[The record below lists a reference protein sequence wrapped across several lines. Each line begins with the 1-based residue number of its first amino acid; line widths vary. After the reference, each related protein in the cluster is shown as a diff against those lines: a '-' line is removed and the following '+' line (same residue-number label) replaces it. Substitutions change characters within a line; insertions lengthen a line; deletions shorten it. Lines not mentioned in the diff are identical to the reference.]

1 MKRYILLFLFL
12 SGFLT
17 QAQYYSEEG
26 YYFINKLDFSELSK
40 FYFNE
45 YEFNPAEIAPTL
57 AEIQTLKKSNQNPS
71 VEYEIYKVDDQTTKV
86 IVRAN
91 NKIFSE
97 SYYQN
102 GLLNGKKTVYH
113 GSGNPFHEID
123 YVNGKANG
131 VYKMYSDF
139 SELVFET
146 QFKNN
151 QKNGKRTFYLP
162 RRRDGRLEGIYK
174 NNVLTG
180 DLTLIKE
187 YSTFILPKNL
197 KSGKVKEFS
206 NNFLVA
212 EYDIIGN
219 AYLHGLAIVYNVA
232 NGKPYSKVSY
242 KYNRKDGVAEFYSQN
257 GELMTKNEYKNDAE
271 VGEHKFYTKDFK
283 LTSIKNYDSFGI
295 KSGTW
300 TTFYSDGKKWMV
312 TEYENDKPK
321 FKTNY
326 DSKGEM
332 TAITQFNNEDDSE
345 ISKSYKNGIVVLE
358 VVSQKYNRK
367 EVKSYYNDGTL
378 FSVETKKEQYYN
390 REIYNKDGTIF
401 HVNKVTDDGK
411 RLGIHKNVTLT
422 DDKIIINDETHYDDK
437 GNKIKHIYKTSGD
450 ETYETNYR
458 NNALHGEKVNRDY
471 NGNVI
476 KSEFFY
482 ESNGKTKPVTK
493 EEFDNLTKNEKK

>member
-1 MKRYILLFLFL
+1 MN
-12 SGFLT
+12 GFFAK
-17 QAQYYSEEG
+17 AQYYSDEG
-26 YYFINKLDFSELSK
+26 YYFVNKPDFRELSK

-45 YEFNPAEIAPTL
+45 YEFNPAEIATTL
-57 AEIQTLKKSNQNPS
+57 AEIETLKKSNQNPS
-71 VEYEIYKVDDQTTKV
+71 VEYEIYKVDDQTTMV
-86 IVRAN
+86 TVMAN
-91 NKIFSE
+91 NKRFSE
-97 SYYQN
+97 SYYQK
-102 GLLNGKKTVYH
+102 GLLNGKKTIYH
-113 GSGNPFHEID
+113 GSGNPFHEIN
-123 YVNGKANG
+123 YVNGKADG

-139 SELVFET
+139 NELVFET
-146 QFKNN
+146 EYKNN
-151 QKNGKRTFYLP
+151 QKNGKRTFYIP
-162 RRRDGRLEGIYK
+162 KRREGRLEGIYK

-219 AYLHGLAIVYNVA
+219 AYLHGLATVYNIA
-232 NGKPYSKVSY
+232 NGKPYSKVFY
-242 KYNRKDGVAEFYSQN
+242 KYNKKDGVAEFYSQK
-257 GELMTKNEYKNDAE
+257 GELMAKNEYRNDKE
-271 VGEHKFYTKDFK
+271 IGEHKYYTKDFK
-283 LTSIKNYDSFGI
+283 LTSTRNYDGFGI

-300 TTFYSDGKKWMV
+300 TTFYSNGSKWMV

-326 DSKGEM
+326 DTKGEI
-332 TAITQFNNEDDSE
+332 TSITQFNVVDNSE
-345 ISKSYKNGIVVLE
+345 ISKSYKNRIVVLE
-358 VVSQKYNRK
+358 VLSKNNNTI

-378 FSVETKKEQYYN
+378 FSYEAKKEQYYN

-411 RLGIHKNVTLT
+411 RIGIHKNVTLV
-422 DDKIIINDETHYDDK
+422 DDKIIINDETHYDDN
-437 GNKIKHIYKTSGD
+437 GHKIKNIYRTSGG

-482 ESNGKTKPVTK
+482 ETNGKTKPVSK
-493 EEFDNLTKNEKK
+493 EEFDILTKNEKK